1 MASGLWNDLVY
12 VWRTLR
18 ARPGFA
24 VSAVLLLALGIGGAT
39 VIFSV
44 VDAVLMRRLAAP
56 HADEL
61 ARLVSVIPSRPP
73 VSSYP
78 FEFYDAWRER
88 TASFSAT
95 FAESDL
101 ELSLTDGSTIRPVLV
116 GIVTGSYFSVLGVQP
131 ERGRLLT
138 QEDEWAT
145 QGQLPAV
152 LSYEFWRSHFQ
163 GDRGALGRVLHLNG
177 YPFVV
182 VGVLPGN
189 FNGTSVETGAEIRVP
204 FIAGKFLT
212 VEHDPKLC
220 CFWEVAGRLRPG
232 IPRGQAEAETVSA
245 MRAAML
251 AAWARRH
258 PLTDEDRRE
267 AAAEDIRL
275 EPIER
280 GVSLLRTRF
289 AGGLLALLGGAL
301 LLLVLACANIAGLLL
316 ARAAAR
322 EQETA
327 VRAALGAT
335 RAQLVRLWL
344 VETALLAAMGGV
356 GGLALTRAA
365 LPLVAGALPPLRD
378 LATHALPVAL
388 DVKLDWRLF
397 GFTLLLCTLAATLAG
412 VSPAWHAAR
421 TNVLASLKCAMPDP
435 GRARLRAWMAA
446 GQVAICTIVL
456 ANSALLVKTLRQL
469 EAAPTGFDRD
479 HVVTFT
485 LDPQLAGYDAEQAN
499 AAVLRL
505 VSEARNLPGVA
516 SASLAARGL
525 MRGSGIKTSV
535 GLPGTR
541 NTERLNTSI
550 NTVAPEY
557 FDTMGMKIV
566 AGRNLEESDGGNQ
579 KPTRVVVNQAFVR
592 HFFSRENLTQENP
605 IGGHFGIGF
614 NSVIKPDFEIVGVV
628 SDSRYRSVREAFQ
641 PTMFECL
648 RGHQTGMNAFFDLS
662 HLEVRTYGPPE
673 AVIASV
679 EGLMRR
685 IDPQLPFR
693 EVHTMRQEVRDSMW
707 AERMLAGIG
716 SAFSAVAALVAC
728 IGLYGLLSFTLAQRR
743 REIGIRMALGAG
755 SAEIARVTLL
765 RALLLVSG
773 GAAAGMAI
781 SMATARMLASL
792 LYGVAPMDAG
802 ANASAA
808 AVVLATGVVAA
819 ALPAWRAARVDP
831 AETLRM

>member
-1 MASGLWNDLVY
+1 MTSGLRNDLVY
-12 VWRTLR
+12 VCRTLR

-24 VSAVLLLALGIGGAT
+24 VSAVLLLAIGIGGTA

-44 VDAVLMRRLAAP
+44 VDAVLMRRLAVP
-56 HADEL
+56 HPREL

-73 VSSYP
+73 VSAYP

-88 TASFSAT
+88 TRSFSAT

-101 ELSLTDGSTIRPVLV
+101 ELYLTEGSTNRPVLA
-116 GIVTGSYFSVLGVQP
+116 GIVTGSYFPVLGVQP
-131 ERGRLLT
+131 ELGRLLT

-163 GDRGALGRVLHLNG
+163 GGRGALGSVLHLNR

-182 VGVLPGN
+182 VGVLPRN

-204 FIAGKFLT
+204 FIAAKFLT

-220 CFWEVAGRLRPG
+220 CFWEVAGRLQNG
-232 IPRGQAEAETVSA
+232 ISHGQAEAETVSA

-251 AAWARRH
+251 EAYARRR
-258 PLTDEDRRE
+258 PVTDEDRRE
-267 AAAEDIRL
+267 AAEEDIRL

-280 GVSLLRTRF
+280 GVSLLRIRF
-289 AGGLLALLGGAL
+289 AGALLALLGGAV

-327 VRAALGAT
+327 MRAALGAT
-335 RAQLVRLWL
+335 RGQLVRLWL
-344 VETALLAAMGGV
+344 VETALLAALGGV
-356 GGLALTRAA
+356 GGLVLTRAC

-378 LATHALPVAL
+378 LATRALPVAL
-388 DVKLDWRLF
+388 NVKLDWRVF
-397 GFTLLLCTLAATLAG
+397 GFTVLLCTGVAVLAG
-412 VSPAWHAAR
+412 VSPAWYAAR
-421 TNVLASLKCAMPDP
+421 TNLLDSLKCAMPDP
-435 GRARLRAWMAA
+435 RRTRLRAWMAG
-446 GQVAICTIVL
+446 GQIAICTVVL
-456 ANSALLVKTLRQL
+456 ANSALLVETLRRL
-469 EAAPTGFDRD
+469 ELAPTGFDRD

-485 LDPQLAGYDAEQAN
+485 VDPQLSGYSPEQAN

-505 VSEARNLPGVA
+505 EREVRNLPGVA

-525 MRGSGIKTSV
+525 MRGSGLKTSV

-541 NTERLNTSI
+541 NSERLNASI
-550 NTVAPEY
+550 NSVAPEY
-557 FDTMGMKIV
+557 FETMGMKIV
-566 AGRNLEESDGGNQ
+566 AGRNLEDSDGGDR
-579 KPTRVVVNQAFVR
+579 KPGRVVVNQAFVR
-592 HFFSRENLTQENP
+592 RFFSKTNP
-605 IGGHFGIGF
+605 IGRHFGVGF
-614 NSVIKPDFEIVGVV
+614 NSVIKPDYEIVGVV
-628 SDSRYRSVREAFQ
+628 SDSRYRSVREDFQ
-641 PTMFECL
+641 PTIFGL
-648 RGHQTGMNAFFDLS
+648 LQGNRTGVKAFFDLG

-673 AVIASV
+673 AVIAPV

-685 IDPQLPFR
+685 IDPQLAFR
-693 EVHTMRQEVRDSMW
+693 EVHTMRQEVQDSMW

-716 SAFSAVAALVAC
+716 WAFSAVAALVAC

-755 SAEIARVTLL
+755 PAEIARVTML

-773 GAAAGMAI
+773 GAAVGMAI
-781 SMATARMLASL
+781 SLATARLLTSL

-802 ANASAA
+802 ANAAAA
-808 AVVLATGVVAA
+808 AVVLATGVAAA

>member
-12 VWRTLR
+12 ACRTLR

-24 VSAVLLLALGIGGAT
+24 ASAVLLLAIGIGGTA

-56 HADEL
+56 HPDQL
-61 ARLVSVIPSRPP
+61 ARLVGVIPSRPP

-88 TASFSAT
+88 TKSFSAT

-101 ELSLTDGSTIRPVLV
+101 ELSLTDGSAIRPVLV
-116 GIVTGSYFSVLGVQP
+116 GIVTGSYFPVLGVKP
-131 ERGRLLT
+131 ESGRLLT
-138 QEDEWAT
+138 QEDEWAS
-145 QGQLPAV
+145 QGHLPAV

-182 VGVLPGN
+182 VGVLPRN
-189 FNGTSVETGAEIRVP
+189 FNGISVETGAEIRVP
-204 FIAGKFLT
+204 FIAGKILT
-212 VEHDPKLC
+212 TEHDPKLC
-220 CFWEVAGRLRPG
+220 CFWEVAGRLRPE

-251 AAWARRH
+251 AAYARRR
-258 PLTDEDRRE
+258 LVTDEDRHE
-267 AAAEDIRL
+267 VAEEDIRL

-289 AGGLLALLGGAL
+289 AGGLLALLGGAV

-344 VETALLAAMGGV
+344 VETTLLAALGGV
-356 GGLALTRAA
+356 GGLALTRAC

-388 DVKLDWRLF
+388 DVKLDWRLL
-397 GFTLLLCTLAATLAG
+397 GFTVLLCAVAAVLAG

-421 TNVLASLKCAMPDP
+421 TNLVESLKSAMPDP
-435 GRARLRAWMAA
+435 RRARLRAWMAA

-456 ANSALLVKTLRQL
+456 ANSALLVETLRQL
-469 EAAPTGFDRD
+469 EAAPTGLDRD

-485 LDPQLAGYDAEQAN
+485 VDPQLAGYTPEQAN

-505 VSEARNLPGVA
+505 EREARNLPGVA
-516 SASLAARGL
+516 SVSLAARGL
-525 MRGSGIKTSV
+525 MRGSGLKSSV

-541 NTERLNTSI
+541 NTERLNASI

-566 AGRNLEESDGGNQ
+566 AGRNLEESDGGDQ
-579 KPTRVVVNQAFVR
+579 KPGRVVVNQAFVR
-592 HFFSRENLTQENP
+592 RFFSRENP
-605 IGGHFGIGF
+605 IGRYFGMGF
-614 NSVIKPDFEIVGVV
+614 NTVIKPDFEIVGVV
-628 SDSRYRSVREAFQ
+628 SDSRYRSVRETFQ
-641 PTMFECL
+641 PTMFGCL
-648 RGHQTGMNAFFDLS
+648 SKNRTGMKSFFDLG

-673 AVIASV
+673 AAIASV

-693 EVHTMRQEVRDSMW
+693 EVHTLRQEVQDSMW

-716 SAFSAVAALVAC
+716 TAFSAVAALVAC

-755 SAEIARVTLL
+755 PAEIARVTML
-765 RALLLVSG
+765 RALLLVAG
-773 GAAAGMAI
+773 GAAAGMAV
-781 SMATARMLASL
+781 SMATARLLANL

-802 ANASAA
+802 ANAAAA
-808 AVVLATGVVAA
+808 AVVLATGVAAA
-819 ALPAWRAARVDP
+819 ALPAWRAASVDP